1 MVDKLSGRFLGVL
14 DTLREGRHA
23 PARPAPPPPPA
34 PEPEPLPRPCVI
46 CESTLTA
53 ARVRRFPRALTC
65 STDCSIEHQVRLNRV
80 ITRKAQRRRR
90 ARRKETAD
98 AARGI
103 GGEAGPADGGT
114 ALRTRIVEMGTDVVG
129 LEQVGDFVY
138 GLTGSTDWRCQN
150 AGSL

>member
-1 MVDKLSGRFLGVL
+1 MVDKLSGRFRGVL

-23 PARPAPPPPPA
+23 PVRPAPPPPSA
-34 PEPEPLPRPCVI
+34 PEPEPETRPCVI

-53 ARVRRFPRALTC
+53 VRVRRFPRALTC
-65 STDCSIEHQVRLNRV
+65 SSDCSIEHQVRLNRV

-103 GGEAGPADGGT
+103 GGEAGPTD
-114 ALRTRIVEMGTDVVG
+114 VGTDG
-129 LEQVGDFVY
+129 LG
-138 GLTGSTDWRCQN
+138 R
-150 AGSL
+150 SLSVDSSGRGR

>member
-1 MVDKLSGRFLGVL
+1 MVDKLSGKFRDVF
-14 DTLREGRHA
+14 DTLREGRAA
-23 PARPAPPPPPA
+23 PVRPAPPPPP
-34 PEPEPLPRPCVI
+34 EPEPRPCVI

-53 ARVRRFPRALTC
+53 ERVRRYPRALTC

-103 GGEAGPADGGT
+103 GGEGWP
-114 ALRTRIVEMGTDVVG
+114 R
-129 LEQVGDFVY
+129 
-138 GLTGSTDWRCQN
+138 
-150 AGSL
+150 

>member
-1 MVDKLSGRFLGVL
+1 MADELSEKYLRVL
-14 DTLREGRHA
+14 DALREGRHA
-23 PARPAPPPPPA
+23 SVRPPPPPPPA
-34 PEPEPLPRPCVI
+34 PEPETRPCVI

-90 ARRKETAD
+90 ARHKEAAD

-103 GGEAGPADGGT
+103 GGEAGP
-114 ALRTRIVEMGTDVVG
+114 R
-129 LEQVGDFVY
+129 
-138 GLTGSTDWRCQN
+138 
-150 AGSL
+150 